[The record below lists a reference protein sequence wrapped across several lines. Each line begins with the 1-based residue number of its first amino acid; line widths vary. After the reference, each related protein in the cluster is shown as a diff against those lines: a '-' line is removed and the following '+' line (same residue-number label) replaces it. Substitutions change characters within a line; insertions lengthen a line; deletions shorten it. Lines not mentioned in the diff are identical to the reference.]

1 MKKILNILM
10 AALVLTGI
18 SCSEDLEYKPGGV
31 TPVQTLLL
39 PANMLREGEDVFL
52 DGMTLSELERAL
64 HVRALPVGT
73 GEELVET
80 LYACAQDSLQR

>member
-1 MKKILNILM
+1 MLFRSDLVR
-10 AALVLTGI
+10 ALSGRLRT
-18 SCSEDLEYKPGGV
+18 
-31 TPVQTLLL
+31 QTLLL

>member
-1 MKKILNILM
+1 
-10 AALVLTGI
+10 
-18 SCSEDLEYKPGGV
+18 
-31 TPVQTLLL
+31 
-39 PANMLREGEDVFL
+39 MLREGEDVFL